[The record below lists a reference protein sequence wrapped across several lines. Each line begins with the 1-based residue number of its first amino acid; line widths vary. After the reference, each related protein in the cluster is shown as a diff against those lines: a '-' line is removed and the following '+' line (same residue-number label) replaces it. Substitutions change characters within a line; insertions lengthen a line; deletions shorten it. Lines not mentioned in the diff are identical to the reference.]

1 MEISKNDF
9 EEEKPKKI
17 FNYDLE
23 KIYFKIL
30 GKDYISYKF
39 NKIVLGT
46 KRLISN
52 NLHYNDFSKEYDD
65 KTKIISFKYPHLEY
79 FPLQKNL
86 GLISLG
92 KIKYSYDSTKRKVNS
107 KAFPDLSTKSK
118 TINQNILLKSN
129 KKYDNNIILNKIK
142 LNYQDNNDIKE
153 NDKEINIYNSKSAK
167 KMVGNKDFSNIINK
181 MSRTNKNDIKISNND
196 SSIRSIS
203 TYTDKKK
210 NVSAINYNLNNLNIR
225 KRILFKNGFLKSFNF
240 KRYIHNNR
248 ILLRDSLLNEK
259 EYFKLKYD
267 EDKIFLQTEHYNN
280 FIKNHLNFIRTNNL
294 KVENQGKLEKI
305 YNKSKF
311 KNTKLILKPIII
323 EFTKLF
329 SFKNK
334 NIDNSQ
340 EKQIFEIPFEYIPI
354 FYDSSL
360 TKIKEILTSIFYL
373 NKDFTEFNINY
384 KNFIYLIN
392 HSSIFNDSSKSN
404 PQVFSRSGS
413 KKTFTSKVKNFQS
426 LSLSKSTS
434 GKIKKRISVNPKK
447 EVFEIID
454 IYNNNYNHISFNN
467 NEGRNINNYR
477 NKSDISSVDV
487 NSNKIYFSNKN
498 SFEYIWLTPL
508 YEYLVNIK
516 TPEISFYINDIIINK
531 IIDIELLFFLME
543 NNFQDW
549 HFYVMEYLF
558 SFYKFSLI
566 INNFLSIYKIN
577 KYNFRNNL
585 ILKNKIIN
593 LSEEKKLKYSRKNY
607 NFEYI
612 FTDEKLNNHIKIF
625 NGYKITIYNKKISKN
640 HHFCFHMNFIQ
651 MKSLYFSI
659 KKQGEKNLIEKI
671 LLLDKDKMKI
681 KLNYDFLDNFCKNDL
696 NNLED
701 LTKYNEENVPESEDN
716 KSNFNIN
723 GNKITLTYP
732 NLESIKFINNANQED
747 CFEKDLVNDLNNKI
761 TMDIIE
767 KILKTG
773 DLFIWPKIIEFDKMK
788 KKKSNNRQKDLGNS
802 LLLNKTND
810 TFKSVIIKKKKSI
823 RFNEFKEIEEE

>member
-1 MEISKNDF
+1 MEISINNL
-9 EEEKPKKI
+9 EEEKPKQI

-65 KTKIISFKYPHLEY
+65 KTKIISFKYPHLDY
-79 FPLQKNL
+79 FPMLKNME
-86 GLISLG
+86 LISLG
-92 KIKYSYDSTKRKVNS
+92 KVKYSYDSTKRKINS
-107 KAFPDLSTKSK
+107 KPFLNLNNKSK
-118 TINQNILLKSN
+118 TINQKLLFQSNQKDNNSILLN
-129 KKYDNNIILNKIK
+129 KNK
-142 LNYQDNNDIKE
+142 LNYQDNNNNNKE
-153 NDKEINIYNSKSAK
+153 NENEINIYNSKSAK

-196 SSIRSIS
+196 SSVRYIS
-203 TYTDKKK
+203 NYDNKKR
-210 NVSAINYNLNNLNIR
+210 NVSAINYNLSHLNNKKRTLIKNSLLN
-225 KRILFKNGFLKSFNF
+225 SFNI

-259 EYFKLKYD
+259 DYFKLKYD

-280 FIKNHLNFIRTNNL
+280 FIKNHLTFIRANNL
-294 KVENQGKLEKI
+294 NVESQGKLEKI
-305 YNKSKF
+305 YEKSKF
-311 KNTKLILKPIII
+311 KNTKLVLKPIII
-323 EFTKLF
+323 EITKLF
-329 SFKNK
+329 SLKNK
-334 NIDNSQ
+334 NSDNSPQ
-340 EKQIFEIPFEYIPI
+340 KQIFEIPFEYTPI
-354 FYDSSL
+354 FYESSL
-360 TKIKEILTSIFYL
+360 TKIKEILTSIIYL

-384 KNFIYLIN
+384 DNFIYLIN

-404 PQVFSRSGS
+404 PQVFSRSSS
-413 KKTFTSKVKNFQS
+413 KKTYTSKVKNYQS
-426 LSLSKSTS
+426 LSLSKSIS
-434 GKIKKRISVNPKK
+434 GKIKKRVSVNPRK
-447 EVFEIID
+447 ETFEIID
-454 IYNNNYNHISFNN
+454 IYSNDYNYNSFNN
-467 NEGRNINNYR
+467 NEGKNINNFK
-477 NKSDISSVDV
+477 NKNVTSSIDI

-516 TPEISFYINDIIINK
+516 TPEISLYIKDININK
-531 IIDIELLFFLME
+531 IIDIELLFFLIE
-543 NNFQDW
+543 NNFKDW

-566 INNFLSIYKIN
+566 VNNFLSIYKIN
-577 KYNFRNNL
+577 KFNFRNNL

-612 FTDEKLNNHIKIF
+612 FTDENLTNHIKTL
-625 NGYKITIYNKKISKN
+625 NSYKITIYNKKISKN

-681 KLNYDFLDNFCKNDL
+681 KLNYNFLDNFGKNDL

-701 LTKYNEENVPESEDN
+701 LIKNNEEIVPESEDN
-716 KSNFNIN
+716 KYNFNIN
-723 GNKITLTYP
+723 DNKITLTYP
-732 NLESIKFINNANQED
+732 SLESIKFKNNANQED
-747 CFEKDLVNDLNNKI
+747 CFEKDLTNDLKNKI
-761 TMDIIE
+761 SMDIIE
-767 KILKTG
+767 KIFKTG
-773 DLFIWPKIIEFDKMK
+773 DLFIWPKIIEFYNVK
-788 KKKSNNRQKDLGNS
+788 KKKSNNRQKDW
-802 LLLNKTND
+802 
-810 TFKSVIIKKKKSI
+810 
-823 RFNEFKEIEEE
+823 E